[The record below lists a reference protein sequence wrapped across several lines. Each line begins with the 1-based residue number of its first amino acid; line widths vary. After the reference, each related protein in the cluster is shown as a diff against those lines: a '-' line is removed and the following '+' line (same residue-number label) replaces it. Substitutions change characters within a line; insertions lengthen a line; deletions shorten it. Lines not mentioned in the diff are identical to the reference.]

1 VGKRKSKR
9 DEALYNTIQEN
20 EIPFLF
26 EFLPSAIDA
35 VIDRSDLWH
44 GMGRRPLSLFD
55 VLLCLVIKEYFKL
68 SLRRSVGFL
77 RLMKNA
83 GYINVHIPCFK
94 SLGNYQNNGDIQFYV
109 KRLVELTS
117 NVFSTI
123 EKEMATDSTGIST
136 KCFSSWFSIRVCKK
150 SKRRDHIMV
159 HISVGTRSNIVVALD
174 VQNGKG
180 KDNVIFRSHVSN
192 VSTRFHV
199 EDWSGDS
206 KYLSRDNCDAV
217 NEIGARP
224 WLKPK
229 SNTTS
234 KAKGS
239 SAWKRMINEFKEDPE
254 LAHEKYHMR
263 SNVESTNSAKKRKFS
278 SYVRSRNPTSQRIE
292 ESLSWVGYN
301 LSLMPRA
308 VHEFGLDPESTFRN
322 KIRSE

>member
-1 VGKRKSKR
+1 MGKQKTKR

-20 EIPFLF
+20 EIPFFF
-26 EFLPSAIDA
+26 EFLPSAVEA
-35 VIDRSDLWH
+35 VIDRVDLWH
-44 GMGRRPLSLFD
+44 GMGRKPLPLID
-55 VLLCLVIKEYFKL
+55 VIICLVVKEYFKL
-68 SLRRSVGFL
+68 SLRRSIGFL
-77 RLMKNA
+77 KLMKKA
-83 GYINVHIPCFK
+83 GFINVQIPCFK
-94 SLGNYQNNGDIQFYV
+94 SLGNYQNNGEIQFYV

-150 SKRRDHIMV
+150 SRRRDHIMV
-159 HISVGTRSNIVVALD
+159 HISVGTKSNIVVALN

-180 KDNVIFRSHVSN
+180 KDNVIFRSHVRN
-192 VSTRFHV
+192 VSPRFHV

-206 KYLSRDNCDAV
+206 MYLSRDNCNSVD
-217 NEIGARP
+217 EIGAIP
-224 WLKPK
+224 WFKPK

-239 SAWKRMINEFKEDPE
+239 SAWKRMVNGFKENPE
-254 LAHEKYHMR
+254 VAYEKYHMR

-278 SYVRSRNPTSQRIE
+278 SFVRSRNSTSQRIE

-308 VHEFGLDPESTFRN
+308 VHEFGLDPISTFKMR
-322 KIRSE
+322 